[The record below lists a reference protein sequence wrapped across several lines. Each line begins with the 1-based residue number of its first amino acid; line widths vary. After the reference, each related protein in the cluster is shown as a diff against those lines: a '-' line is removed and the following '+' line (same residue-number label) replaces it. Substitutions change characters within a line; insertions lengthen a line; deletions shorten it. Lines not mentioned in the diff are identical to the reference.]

1 MKHAKRNCTKAF
13 LLAAG
18 LLVSC
23 AGTALATTTTQT
35 DYAISSGSVTIASSD
50 SVTYTASEENW
61 GADCYEIGL
70 LLGYTADDYDS
81 EENAF
86 EDDDY
91 YYEAFGATAKISGS
105 AQFTNK
111 GEITF
116 LDSAPDE
123 YGYRRDYTS
132 CVLISG
138 NAKFVNEGTA
148 DFDDQYIILS
158 DSANLTNSESGT
170 ISDVEAIIMVGTSSF
185 TNSGKL
191 VSDYSEIAITDKASF
206 VNNGTIN
213 CYYDMYVN
221 LVGNSSFT
229 NNGDIN
235 AYYGTY
241 VDLNFLKDG
250 SATFVNNGSMTLEGI
265 GYYLSEDDDYNET
278 ISNKFTGTF
287 ENHGE
292 ITASALDVYTDIY
305 IYKETQKSSW
315 DLDLSGK
322 MQFKNYGTIVADT
335 VSIDSFVET
344 TLVQGSQIK
353 GDLELGN
360 ATFCDYE
367 IPSSGDSWK
376 YGRTYIVADKTILN
390 IVLNDKSS
398 DAPLVSG
405 SITLYTDTTLV
416 VSVDPD
422 SVEPDSEQL
431 KYTIMLW
438 GDELIFD
445 TQTLDSYDYENAS
458 SSSTTT
464 GKINTSGTFLRGD
477 ETFTWTLNT
486 TTGVLTAVSEN
497 LTETE
502 VTDPDSDIYVIN
514 KNSVATFNSSL
525 TEFSGKIHGAG
536 QVYSEA
542 SITFAGDA
550 SDHTGP
556 TYVDAGTFTIA
567 AEAVLSSGTYSVS
580 SDAVLEIASSR
591 EFANATSGDGT
602 LRIASRAKVN
612 FTSNIGVKT
621 VEVVN
626 RGTLDGGVTLTHK
639 DAVLNLDGTLSLG
652 VGESVTFSNGG
663 TAVLGS
669 TAALSIKTNDLSGAK
684 LTIFSGATVQ
694 GDIVSFLSSES
705 DLAYLAATNAVVY
718 DTSNGLSITVVS
730 SPSALLSG
738 VKMHNG
744 LGSDFLD
751 AVIDESALD
760 FGTGFVS
767 AKSLQSDDPLVN
779 AILSGSGSAGGMLT
793 TLSPLSYA
801 ALVAIPAT
809 SFHNDVRKIES
820 RLATQRRIADEQ
832 MYHWGF
838 ESPVRWNFFAQAEA
852 TFMKNDSGSDKPV
865 FDFDTY
871 GVLVGAD
878 CQISESLT
886 GGISVAYDTGKAKI
900 HDGGGK
906 IDCDDFRITLYGGGV
921 IADLF
926 FINAGA
932 QFGYGSFDAKR
943 KTVYG
948 RATGNTN
955 VWSGGVFADAGMLID
970 LSKDLGLSLR
980 PYVGIAY
987 MRSQVE
993 KFSDSQYN
1001 IDDFSGDSL
1010 RARVGI
1016 GLYWDFDVA
1025 GTNWALGVDGS
1036 YSHDFL
1042 GDDVDIDAA
1051 VRGSGASFSATAE
1064 AMPKNIFS
1072 VGPVLSIAITE
1083 NLGMFAAYTFEAGT
1097 DSSIAHNVNVG
1108 VKLSF

>member
-1 MKHAKRNCTKAF
+1 
-13 LLAAG
+13 

-23 AGTALATTTTQT
+23 AGTAFATTTTQT
-35 DYAISSGSVTIASSD
+35 DYAISSGSVTIANSD

-86 EDDDY
+86 EDDG

-123 YGYRRDYTS
+123 GGYRRDYTS

-138 NAKFVNEGTA
+138 NAKFVNDGTV
-148 DFDDQYIILS
+148 DFDDQYIVLS
-158 DSANLTNSESGT
+158 DSADLTNSASGT
-170 ISDVEAIIMVGTSSF
+170 ISDVSTLIM
-185 TNSGKL
+185 
-191 VSDYSEIAITDKASF
+191 
-206 VNNGTIN
+206 
-213 CYYDMYVN
+213 
-221 LVGNSSFT
+221 VGNSSFT
-229 NNGDIN
+229 NNGTLAMDYGKPEISITDNAKFENNGEITGNYVDVNLTGNGSFTNNGDIN
-235 AYYGTY
+235 ARPY
-241 VDLNFLKDG
+241 VYFNFQKDG
-250 SATFVNNGSMTLEGI
+250 SATFVNNGSMNLNDGI
-265 GYYLSEDDDYNET
+265 GYELSEDDDYNET

-292 ITASALDVYTDIY
+292 ITTSYPYLDVYADIY

-322 MQFKNYGTIVADT
+322 MQFKNYGTIVADSVT
-335 VSIDSFVET
+335 IDSFVET

-360 ATFCDYE
+360 ATECYYE
-367 IPSSGDSWK
+367 IAGSDDSWK
-376 YGRTYIVADKTILN
+376 HGQVEIVADKTILN
-390 IVLNDKSS
+390 IVLNDSS
-398 DAPLVSG
+398 SADPLVSG
-405 SITLYTDTTLV
+405 SITLYTDTTLN

-422 SVEPDSEQL
+422 SKQL
-431 KYTIMLW
+431 KYTVTLW
-438 GDELIFD
+438 GDELI
-445 TQTLDSYDYENAS
+445 LDSQRLYSSD

-464 GKINTSGTFLRGD
+464 GNINTSGTFLRGD
-477 ETFTWTLNT
+477 ETFTWNLNK

-502 VTDPDSDIYVIN
+502 ITDPDSDIYVID
-514 KNSVATFNSSL
+514 KNSVATFDSSL

-542 SITFAGDA
+542 DITFKGDA

-556 TYVDAGTFTIA
+556 TYVEAGTFTIA

-580 SDAVLEIASSR
+580 SGAVLEIASSR

-602 LRIASRAKVN
+602 LRVASRAKVN

-621 VEVVN
+621 VEVAN

-652 VGESVTFSNGG
+652 VGESVTFTNGG

-718 DTSNGLSITVVS
+718 DTSNGLSVTVVS
-730 SPSALLSG
+730 SPSALLAG

-767 AKSLQSDDPLVN
+767 AESLQSDDPLVN

-886 GGISVAYDTGKAKI
+886 AGLSVAYDTGKAKI